1 MSEPGFSILS
11 WAAAAPGLADPVSW
25 LQWAEGDAGID
36 PSAPFT
42 VPKTL
47 PLMTSRRLSPGAR
60 AGIECSIAAAG
71 SAAPDFVVTASR
83 DAELPRCEKILTGL
97 ADGDPE
103 SPTDFTMSVHNAA
116 EGTLL
121 IAKRWKV
128 PGTSVAAGPRT
139 FFAGWIEAAAALAS
153 GKETVLLT
161 FFENA
166 RPSEAR
172 AAYHDHLPTFPYAL
186 SFLLASG
193 GPVSFGPAVASEPSE
208 ETLPPALQFLRS
220 YLRKAPAVTIAA
232 GRSAAEWRFTA

>member
-1 MSEPGFSILS
+1 MTEGGFSILS
-11 WAAAAPGLADPVSW
+11 WAAAAPGLAAPSSW
-25 LQWAEGDAGID
+25 LPWAESGAGIA
-36 PSAPFT
+36 PAAPFT

-71 SAAPDFVVTASR
+71 STVPDFVVTASR

-153 GKETVLLT
+153 GKKSVLLT

-166 RPSEAR
+166 RPTEAR
-172 AAYHDHLPTFPYAL
+172 AAFRDHLPAFPYAL

-193 GPVSFGPAVASEPSE
+193 GPVSLGPVAAE
-208 ETLPPALQFLRS
+208 ERSLGTLPPALQFLRA
-220 YLRKAPAVTIAA
+220 YQRKAPSVTLAA
-232 GRSAAEWRFTA
+232 GRSALEWRFTA